1 MTSAMRW
8 GRAVGGQV
16 REAGRGVQVQVKVRR
31 RRVTHLRAAW
41 LPPMW
46 PPATRQAGS
55 PRPQLLLQSELNDFF
70 LQRARQVPHTQAIL
84 PRTHYEALPLF
95 LHFRQNEGSYWQ
107 NEGSYWHYDRARASL

>member
-55 PRPQLLLQSELNDFF
+55 PRPQLLLQSELNDFCNEHDSP
-70 LQRARQVPHTQAIL
+70 PHTGHLA
-84 PRTHYEALPLF
+84 P
-95 LHFRQNEGSYWQ
+95 N
-107 NEGSYWHYDRARASL
+107 SL